1 MPRKLEGYHMGFLQQ
16 ITRHRADQQKDGTWR
31 QVAEETVL
39 EKTGTQPLRTYI
51 DRSKAKVAELVVL
64 NPILEVCDIETYCEG
79 GGRRRDPWWRQTA
92 ARKQMSATLK
102 DILAAARERRWKLC
116 RRGGG
121 GGDRDTEES
130 EDGAGSDGYWDSGT
144 DTCDA

>member
-1 MPRKLEGYHMGFLQQ
+1 ME
-16 ITRHRADQQKDGTWR
+16 ADK
-31 QVAEETVL
+31 VL
-39 EKTGTQPLRTYI
+39 EKAGTQSLGTYI
-51 DRSKAKVAELVVL
+51 DRRQETVAEWVALL
-64 NPILEVCDIETYCEG
+64 PILEVCGRETGYE
-79 GGRRRDPWWRQTA
+79 GGRRRQDPWWRKKA
-92 ARKQMSATLK
+92 ARKQLSATLK
-102 DILAAARERRWKLC
+102 DILAAARERRWKSG

>member
-51 DRSKAKVAELVVL
+51 DRIKAKVAELVVL
-64 NPILEVCDIETYCEG
+64 NPILEVCDIETGYEGG
-79 GGRRRDPWWRQTA
+79 GGRREPWYRQTA
-92 ARKQMSATLK
+92 ARKHLSATFK
-102 DILAAARERRWKLC
+102 NILVAA
-116 RRGGG
+116 
-121 GGDRDTEES
+121 T
-130 EDGAGSDGYWDSGT
+130 
-144 DTCDA
+144 